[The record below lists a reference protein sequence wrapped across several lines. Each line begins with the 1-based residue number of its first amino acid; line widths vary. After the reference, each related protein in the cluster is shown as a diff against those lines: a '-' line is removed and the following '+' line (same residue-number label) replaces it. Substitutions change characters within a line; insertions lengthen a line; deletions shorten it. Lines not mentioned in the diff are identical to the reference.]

1 MRQIQCS
8 EFLQKRE
15 MELPDVRNV
24 TKRTLIKFE
33 LPTLMWQK
41 CHLKMHCKRG
51 ETTFSA
57 AASCVP
63 EKEDKIQCT
72 VLLREDQN
80 SGKPFFKKVVS
91 ISMWA
96 LPVWPIWQR
105 GGGGSKA
112 IRAMPTFTERFSK
125 RCFPHFNDTFLMG
138 TSNIK
143 METHLF

>member
-33 LPTLMWQK
+33 LPTLVWQK

-57 AASCVP
+57 AVSCRP

-72 VLLREDQN
+72 VLFGGRSKLRE
-80 SGKPFFKKVVS
+80 
-91 ISMWA
+91 A
-96 LPVWPIWQR
+96 L
-105 GGGGSKA
+105 
-112 IRAMPTFTERFSK
+112 F
-125 RCFPHFNDTFLMG
+125 
-138 TSNIK
+138 
-143 METHLF
+143 

>member
-72 VLLREDQN
+72 VLLGEDQN
-80 SGKPFFKKVVS
+80 SGKPFFKKVVY
-91 ISMWA
+91 IYVGIVR
-96 LPVWPIWQR
+96 LTR
-105 GGGGSKA
+105 L
-112 IRAMPTFTERFSK
+112 TERGRGVKSHLGDAHIHGALFK
-125 RCFPHFNDTFLMG
+125 
-138 TSNIK
+138 K
-143 METHLF
+143 MLPSLQ

>member
-1 MRQIQCS
+1 
-8 EFLQKRE
+8 

-72 VLLREDQN
+72 VLLGEDQN
-80 SGKPFFKKVVS
+80 SGKPFFKKS
-91 ISMWA
+91 G
-96 LPVWPIWQR
+96 LYLCGHCPFDPFDR
-105 GGGGSKA
+105 EGEGGQKLFGRCPHS
-112 IRAMPTFTERFSK
+112 RAFQKDASLTPMTPF
-125 RCFPHFNDTFLMG
+125 
-138 TSNIK
+138 
-143 METHLF
+143 